1 MMTGLSAEH
10 RPRGLYFEEFQIGES
25 VVSAGRTITEADVVN
40 FAALSGDYNQI
51 HIDAEFSKTTPFGQR
66 VAHGLLVLSIA
77 SGLLNQLGQIE
88 GTVIA
93 FRDLTWKFSKPVFIG
108 DTVHV
113 VSTVVELKPL
123 ARLGGGSVVL
133 KLQVTN
139 QRDEVVASGKWKALM
154 ASKPSAPT
162 R

>member
-1 MMTGLSAEH
+1 MTGESEH
-10 RPRGLYFEEFQIGES
+10 RPRGLYFEEFQIGDR
-25 VVSAGRTITEADVVN
+25 VVSAGRTVTEADIVN

-51 HIDAEFSKTTPFGQR
+51 HTDAEFSKTTPFGQR

-77 SGLLNQLGQIE
+77 SGLVNQLGLLE

-133 KLQVTN
+133 KLQVVK
-139 QRDEVVASGKWKALM
+139 QRDEVVASGKWNALM
-154 ASKPSAPT
+154 ASKPSVRT